1 MKGGS
6 HLILGI
12 AGAALVHTHVQ
23 PLAATPLDY
32 ALVFG
37 AAAIGSLLPDIDHPN
52 STITNGLGCV
62 GALLSGVARFVGGH
76 RGVTH
81 MLLTW
86 FVVSWLVLFAMAIY
100 VRGNAGIAIAFSVAY
115 LLHLLADAIT
125 VEGVPLFAPLYSKRV
140 CLLPGA
146 IAIRTGSFVEYLL
159 LVVTG
164 VWLVTLWRGG
174 A

>member
-23 PLAATPLDY
+23 PLAATPLEY

-37 AAAIGSLLPDIDHPN
+37 AAAIGSLAPDIDHPN

-62 GALLSGVARFVGGH
+62 GALLSGIARFVGGH
-76 RGVTH
+76 RGATH
-81 MLLTW
+81 TLLLW
-86 FVVSWLVLFAMAIY
+86 AVLTALAIY
-100 VRGNAGIAIAFSVAY
+100 VRGNVGLAFGVAY

-125 VEGVPLFAPLYSKRV
+125 VEGVPLFAPLYLKRV

-164 VWLVTLWRGG
+164 VWLVTLWRG